1 MNLVSHFVQ
10 YEVKDGFFNE
20 IANIVGKIFTYYV
33 RTERSPVPI
42 KEYNDNLPQSRV
54 KTGGSPASGKQ
65 KTPRLYPDPQYG
77 PSARDFFSSGFG
89 GDARTAKL
97 ELILTNG

>member
-1 MNLVSHFVQ
+1 MNLVSHFAQ

-42 KEYNDNLPQSRV
+42 KEYNDSLPQSRV

-65 KTPRLYPDPQYG
+65 NPPVYILIPIRPERPGL
-77 PSARDFFSSGFG
+77 FSSGFG
-89 GDARTAKL
+89 GDARTAKV
-97 ELILTNG
+97 